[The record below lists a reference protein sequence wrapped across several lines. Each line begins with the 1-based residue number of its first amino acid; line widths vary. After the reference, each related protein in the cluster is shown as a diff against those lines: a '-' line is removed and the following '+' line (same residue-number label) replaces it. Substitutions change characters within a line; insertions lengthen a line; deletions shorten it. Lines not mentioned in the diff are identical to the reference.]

1 MQLAHAILNT
11 NNPVKNKPKTAKQ
24 LRLEVEHQA
33 WLRKNG
39 VHPDQLTNS
48 KKHKIKVSVYK
59 TDKNIKTSDKIVD
72 GGRATGIM
80 VNLHKE
86 SPEIQRAILEKASNC
101 VPLYNKGGLQYCTP
115 ETDITKIG
123 SLSRR
128 G

>member
-1 MQLAHAILNT
+1 MQLAHAMLNT
-11 NNPVKNKPKTAKQ
+11 NKSVKNKPKTVKQ
-24 LRLEVEHQA
+24 LKAEAEHQA
-33 WLRKNG
+33 WLRNNG
-39 VHPDQLTNS
+39 VHQEQLTNS
-48 KKHKIKVSVYK
+48 KKHKIKIPVYT

-86 SPEIQRAILEKASNC
+86 SPEIQRAILQKASNC

-115 ETDITKIG
+115 GTDITKIG
-123 SLSRR
+123 SLSRQ